1 MNIERWSDFS
11 MGFSGISYRPP
22 KRPAPVRLS
31 EGEMSQAGVATEGL
45 ESDLISFSWRTGS
58 QNLA

>member
-1 MNIERWSDFS
+1 